1 VGKNRG
7 YVRLQTFAC
16 VFELSNRLWK
26 LALPQQNKNLTE
38 RFADFDT
45 STAASK
51 AIILRYT
58 SKRMSQSVTG
68 TISALVVDDE
78 QLAREELSF
87 LLRDFPEVEI
97 LQSATNGLE
106 AVKLIERLEPDLVF
120 LDVQMPG
127 LDGLGVI
134 AKVRESGATLPHFIL
149 TTAFDQ
155 YAVEAFRL
163 EALDYLLKPIEKE
176 RLSETVARAH
186 RIIEDKQQAQDKAAE
201 AAANV
206 AAAAPAKSTVQR
218 SKLLVRSNNRNLI
231 VDAQD
236 LIYATIDDGMITVV
250 TALFEGQSNYRT
262 IEELQSNL
270 DPNLFW
276 RVHRSFLVNINKIKE
291 VIPWFKSSF
300 QLKMDDKKQTEIPVS
315 RIQTRRLRT
324 LLKI

>member
-1 VGKNRG
+1 
-7 YVRLQTFAC
+7 
-16 VFELSNRLWK
+16 
-26 LALPQQNKNLTE
+26 
-38 RFADFDT
+38 
-45 STAASK
+45 
-51 AIILRYT
+51 
-58 SKRMSQSVTG
+58 MSQSVAG

-78 QLAREELSF
+78 QLAREELAF
-87 LLRDFPEVEI
+87 LLKDFPEVEI

-106 AVKLIERLEPDLVF
+106 AVKLIERLDPDLVF

-127 LDGLGVI
+127 LDGLAVI
-134 AKVRESGATLPHFIL
+134 AKVRESSDAIPHFIL

-176 RLSETVARAH
+176 RLAETVSRAK
-186 RIIEDKQQAQDKAAE
+186 RIIDDKQQAQEKAAE
-201 AAANV
+201 ALTVTASKV
-206 AAAAPAKSTVQR
+206 PAQR
-218 SKLLVRSNNRNLI
+218 SKLLVRANNKNLI

-236 LIYATIDDGMITVV
+236 LIYATIDDGTITVV
-250 TALFEGQSNYRT
+250 TSLFEGQSNYRT

-276 RVHRSFLVNINKIKE
+276 RVHRSFLVNINKIRE

-315 RIQTRRLRT
+315 RIQTRKLRE